1 MASSLGEACFRVFVS
16 SVSLYIYLLAWVSF
30 LKTKSHYVA
39 QADLEFMIIPL
50 SPSLETTGLNF
61 FLWSPYSPVK
71 YYSTFLTHQI
81 LGCLHFVFLFFFLDS
96 PFTPTDA
103 RSEHPRSTSVRV
115 CSPSQGLR
123 SEAGTWCKC
132 LQ

>member
-1 MASSLGEACFRVFVS
+1 MR
-16 SVSLYIYLLAWVSF
+16 SVSLYIYLFAWVSF

-39 QADLEFMIIPL
+39 QAELEFMTIPL

-71 YYSTFLTHQI
+71 YYSTFLDSPD
-81 LGCLHFVFLFFFLDS
+81 LSVFVFVFPFFPPIFPIPPPHGS
-96 PFTPTDA
+96 W
-103 RSEHPRSTSVRV
+103 REHPRSTSVRV
-115 CSPSQGLR
+115 CSPSQELR
-123 SEAGTWCKC
+123 SEAGSWLKC